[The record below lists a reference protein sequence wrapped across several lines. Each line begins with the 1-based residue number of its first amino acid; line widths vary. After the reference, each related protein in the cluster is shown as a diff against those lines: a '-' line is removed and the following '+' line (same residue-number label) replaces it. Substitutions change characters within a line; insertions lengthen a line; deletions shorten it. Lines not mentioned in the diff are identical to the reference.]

1 LARKSKT
8 EEAKMSVDMELSEF
22 IARTRFHDIPED
34 VLEFTKVIMMKTVAG
49 MLYGSTVPSSKR
61 FIRFSKTGKD
71 EAGVIG
77 CGFRTS
83 TEAAA
88 FINGVFAHAAEL
100 EDDCFPTDEFPGT
113 GATADITVFPVIFPL
128 ADALKL
134 SGEEILEASVL
145 ACEVM
150 NRVGHH
156 GLGVNG
162 KVIEGLGFTSLPFY
176 GVIGSAV
183 ATVKALNLGPEQIR
197 NALGLAIGT
206 SSGLIVNFGT
216 DAHYYESAIAGYNG
230 VMAAYLAKEGCTG
243 NPDIEKWLSSLIGAE
258 KGEVSKMSS
267 GLGERWYTKHFW
279 IKKYPVCFL
288 MHRHLDII
296 GRLIKE
302 GKVKHEQV
310 EWIETEVGPVDATV
324 DRPEPKDLEDAKFS
338 IQHVISCLLLDAE
351 VGEATISWRKIEGEK
366 YKEFRKRVRVKVHPE
381 WPKTFMSGVGR
392 VTILLKDG
400 QKITE
405 EMDQVI
411 GGPKY
416 PLSTED
422 FVKLYERFAGA
433 ALNKAQ
439 IARSVEILLNI
450 EKQRDLKEL
459 FDIIV
464 FRK

>member
-1 LARKSKT
+1 
-8 EEAKMSVDMELSEF
+8 MSVDMELSEF

-34 VLEFTKVIMMKTVAG
+34 VLEFTKMIMMKTVAG
-49 MLYGSTVPSSKR
+49 MLFGSTVPSSKR

-77 CGFRTS
+77 CGYRTS

-88 FINGVFAHAAEL
+88 YINGVFAHAAEL

-134 SGEEILEASVL
+134 SGEEILETSVL

-156 GLGVNG
+156 GVGADN
-162 KVIEGLGFTSLPFY
+162 KIIEPLGFTSLPFY
-176 GVIGSAV
+176 GVIGSVV
-183 ATVKALNLGPEQIR
+183 AAAKALNLNPEQIR

-206 SSGLIVNFGT
+206 SSGFIVNFGT
-216 DAHYYESAIAGYNG
+216 DAHYHESAMACYNG
-230 VMAAYLAKEGCTG
+230 VIAAYLAKEGCTG
-243 NPDIEKWLSSLIGAE
+243 NPDIQKWLGSLVGAE
-258 KGEVSKMSS
+258 KGELAKMSS

-288 MHRHLDII
+288 THRHLDII
-296 GRLIKE
+296 GKLIRE

-310 EWIETEVGPVDATV
+310 EWVEAEVGPVDATI

-338 IQHVISCLLLDAE
+338 MQHVISCLLLDGE
-351 VGEATISWRKIEGEK
+351 VGMDTISWGRIKGEK
-366 YKEFRKRVRVKVHPE
+366 YREFRKRVRVKVHDE

-416 PLSTED
+416 PLGIED
-422 FVKLYERFAGA
+422 FAKLYEKFAGVV
-433 ALNKAQ
+433 LNKAQ
-439 IARSVEILLNI
+439 MERSVEILLNI

-459 FDIIV
+459 TDIIV

>member
-1 LARKSKT
+1 
-8 EEAKMSVDMELSEF
+8 MSVDMELSEF

-34 VLEFTKVIMMKTVAG
+34 VLEFTKMIMMKTVAG
-49 MLYGSTVPSSKR
+49 MLFGSTVPSSKR

-77 CGFRTS
+77 CGYRTS

-88 FINGVFAHAAEL
+88 YINGVFAHAAEL

-134 SGEEILEASVL
+134 SGEEILETSVL

-156 GLGVNG
+156 GVGADN
-162 KVIEGLGFTSLPFY
+162 KIIEPLGFTSLPFY
-176 GVIGSAV
+176 GVIGSVV
-183 ATVKALNLGPEQIR
+183 AAAKALNLNPEQIR

-206 SSGLIVNFGT
+206 SSGFIVNFGT
-216 DAHYYESAIAGYNG
+216 DAHYHESAMACYNG
-230 VMAAYLAKEGCTG
+230 VIAAYLAKEGCTG
-243 NPDIEKWLSSLIGAE
+243 NPDIQKWLGSLVGAE
-258 KGEVSKMSS
+258 KGELAKMSS

-288 MHRHLDII
+288 THRHLDII
-296 GRLIKE
+296 GRLIRE

-310 EWIETEVGPVDATV
+310 EWVEAEVGPVDATI

-338 IQHVISCLLLDAE
+338 MQHVISCLLLDGE
-351 VGEATISWRKIEGEK
+351 VGMDTISWGRIKGEK
-366 YKEFRKRVRVKVHPE
+366 YREFRKRVRVKVHDE

-416 PLSTED
+416 PLGIED
-422 FVKLYERFAGA
+422 FAKLYEKFAGVV
-433 ALNKAQ
+433 LNKAQ
-439 IARSVEILLNI
+439 MERSAEILLNI

-459 FDIIV
+459 TDIIV

>member
-1 LARKSKT
+1 
-8 EEAKMSVDMELSEF
+8 MSVDRELSEF
-22 IARTRFHDIPED
+22 IAGTRFHNIPED
-34 VLEFTKVIMMKTVAG
+34 VIEFTKMIMMKTVAG
-49 MLYGSTVPSSKR
+49 MLYGSTVRPSKK
-61 FIRFSKTGKD
+61 FMRFSKTGKD

-88 FINGVFAHAAEL
+88 LINGVFAHAAEL

-113 GATADITVFPVIFPL
+113 GATADISVFPIIFPL
-128 ADALKL
+128 ADAHKL
-134 SGEEILEASVL
+134 SGEEVLEASVL

-150 NRVGHH
+150 NRIGHH
-156 GLGVNG
+156 GVGVGN
-162 KVIEGLGFTSLPFY
+162 KVIESLGFTSLPFY
-176 GVIGSAV
+176 GVIGSVV
-183 ATVKALNLGPEQIR
+183 AAAKALNLNLEQIR

-206 SSGLIVNFGT
+206 SSGFIVNFGT

-243 NPDIEKWLSSLIGAE
+243 NPDIEKWLSNLVGAG

-267 GLGERWYTKHFW
+267 DLGERWYTKHFW

-288 MHRHLDII
+288 THRHLDII
-296 GRLIKE
+296 GRLIRE
-302 GKVKHEQV
+302 GKVKPDQV
-310 EWIETEVGPVDATV
+310 EWIETEVGPVDATI

-338 IQHVISCLLLDAE
+338 MQHVVACLMLDGE
-351 VGEATISWRKIEGEK
+351 VGVDTISWRKIEGEK
-366 YKEFRKRVRVKVHPE
+366 YKEFRKRVRVKVHEE

-392 VTILLKDG
+392 VTILLKNG
-400 QKITE
+400 QKIIE

-416 PLSTED
+416 PLKAED
-422 FVKLYERFAGA
+422 FAKLYEKFAGA
-433 ALNKAQ
+433 VLNKTQ
-439 IARSVEILLNI
+439 IERSAEILLDI

>member
-1 LARKSKT
+1 
-8 EEAKMSVDMELSEF
+8 MSVDWELSEF
-22 IARTRFHDIPED
+22 VARTRFHDIPED
-34 VLEFTKVIMMKTVAG
+34 VLEFTKIIMMKTVAG
-49 MLYGSTVPSSKR
+49 MLYGSTVSSSKK

-83 TEAAA
+83 IEAAA

-100 EDDCFPTDEFPGT
+100 EDDCFPTDEFPGA
-113 GATADITVFPVIFPL
+113 GAVSDITVFPVIFSL

-134 SGEEILEASVL
+134 SGEEVLEASVL

-156 GLGVNG
+156 GVGADNKSV
-162 KVIEGLGFTSLPFY
+162 EALGFTSLPFY

-183 ATVKALNLGPEQIR
+183 GASKALNLNPEQIR

-206 SSGLIVNFGT
+206 SSGFIVNFGT
-216 DAHYYESAIAGYNG
+216 DAHYYESAMACSNG
-230 VMAAYLAKEGCTG
+230 VMATYLAKDGGTG
-243 NPDIEKWLSSLIGAE
+243 NPDIGKWLGSLLGVE
-258 KGEVSKMSS
+258 KGEVSKISS
-267 GLGERWYTKHFW
+267 GLAERWYTKHFW
-279 IKKYPVCFL
+279 VKKYPVCFL

-296 GRLIKE
+296 GKLIKE
-302 GKVKHEQV
+302 GKIKHEQV
-310 EWIETEVGPVDATV
+310 EWIEAEVGPVDATV

-338 IQHVISCLLLDAE
+338 IQHVISCLLLDGE
-351 VGEATISWRKIEGEK
+351 VGVDTISWRKIKEEK
-366 YKEFRKRVRVKVHPE
+366 YKEFRKKVRVKVHNE

-392 VTILLKDG
+392 VRIRLSDG
-400 QKITE
+400 REITE
-405 EMDQVI
+405 ELDQVI

-416 PLSTED
+416 PLSTDD
-422 FVKLYERFAGA
+422 FIKLYEKFTEA

-439 IARSVEILLNI
+439 IERSIEILLNI
-450 EKQRDLKEL
+450 EKKRDLKEL

-464 FRK
+464 FRR